1 MGLNIY
7 KILLRFNRKKCH
19 LEFCLEI
26 WIQDFEFK
34 CLEFSGRN
42 PNILGFPNWM
52 IELAPKQVV
61 YIILTDWQQLTLIKQ
76 MYCVDMQHRHYW
88 EVLRSHV
95 FYFYGFDLWH
105 SYVVLILFQSEEDKQ
120 LQEDLEMMVERLSV
134 SIHISP
140 TSLCVEVWNKF
151 LQSKNIFGLLFF
163 FTFAGGKH
171 STVSS
176 CIRRTAQTDS
186 FLNHLHDLS
195 T

>member
-1 MGLNIY
+1 MSS
-7 KILLRFNRKKCH
+7 
-19 LEFCLEI
+19 
-26 WIQDFEFK
+26 WVAFK
-34 CLEFSGRN
+34 YLEFSGRN

-52 IELAPKQVV
+52 IELAPKQAV
-61 YIILTDWQQLTLIKQ
+61 YIVLTDWQQLPLTKQ
-76 MYCVDMQHRHYW
+76 MYCVDMQHRQYW

-134 SIHISP
+134 SIHISQQQL
-140 TSLCVEVWNKF
+140 LCVSRYEANSYKVKMF
-151 LQSKNIFGLLFF
+151 LFF
-163 FTFAGGKH
+163 VLFTFAGEKH

-186 FLNHLHDLS
+186 LFNHLHDLS